1 VDDRFLALHGLLV
14 RKAGDAAAV
23 AAVTGQPA
31 DAVADVLAEAEQ
43 AGEVMTGRGR
53 SMLTPAGRA
62 VLEEGY
68 PVQCADLRSDE
79 TFVAGYERFEPINRK
94 LLDLFTRWQ
103 AIDAGGESL
112 PNDHTD
118 ADYDAAIVDE
128 LGDLHERAERVLEAF
143 EATLPRFAVYRR
155 RLDGAYDRVLAGD
168 HDYVSGVR
176 IDSYHTV
183 WFEMHEDLLRML
195 GRSREA

>member
-1 VDDRFLALHGLLV
+1 MDDRFLALHGLLV
-14 RKAGDAAAV
+14 RKAGDAAGV
-23 AAVTGQPA
+23 VAVTGQPE
-31 DAVADVLAEAEQ
+31 DVVAEVLAEAEQ

-79 TFVAGYERFEPINRK
+79 KFVAAYERFEPINRK

-103 AIDAGGESL
+103 TIEAGGESV

-118 ADYDAAIVDE
+118 AAYDAAIVDE
-128 LGDLHERAERVLEAF
+128 LGDLHERADRVQEAF
-143 EATLPRFAVYRR
+143 ETALPRFAVYRR

-195 GRSREA
+195 GRSREE